1 MLLDKSQE
9 RQIAVNT
16 TRVFYRTAGEGP
28 VVLVLHGWG
37 RGSVAYIKVMEALA
51 QQGYQVVIPDLP
63 GFGNTEPPK
72 SAWGT
77 DEYAKFAFEFSQKL
91 GLAKFYLL
99 GHSFGGQVAVSF
111 ATDHP
116 QQVQKLILYAAAVIR
131 REPAE
136 STKKIQVVARIGN
149 AVFSLPLLS
158 ILQSPLR
165 KLFYRLFGISDAAY
179 SNGIMKEVREKVV
192 RQDLSHL
199 LSKISCPVLLIWG
212 DKDKST
218 PVEDSEL
225 IQKKIPHATRKVL
238 SETTHLLHRE
248 VPQSFV
254 QALLTFLES

>member
-9 RQIAVNT
+9 NHITVQD
-16 TRVFYRTAGEGP
+16 TRVSYRIAGQGFAL
-28 VVLVLHGWG
+28 LVLHGWG
-37 RGSVAYIKVMEALA
+37 RGSVAYVKVMEALA
-51 QQGYQVVIPDLP
+51 QQGYQVIIPDLP

-72 SAWGT
+72 SPWGI
-77 DEYAKFAFEFSQKL
+77 DEYAQFAFEFSQKL
-91 GLAKFYLL
+91 GLAKFHLL
-99 GHSFGGQVAVSF
+99 GHSFGGQIAVKF

-131 REPAE
+131 REPTE

-158 ILQSPLR
+158 VLQSPLR

-179 SNGIMKEVREKVV
+179 STGIMKEIRKKVV
-192 RQDLSHL
+192 RQDLTHL

-218 PVEDSEL
+218 PIEDSRV
-225 IQKKIPHATRKVL
+225 IQEKIPHASLKVL